1 MNNSPDS
8 VLISADRIKDRIADL
23 AEQIN
28 KRYKGHDLVVVS
40 VLKGSVIFLSDLVR
54 EISDDVNVFLDF
66 MAVSSYGDSTK
77 TSGIVKINKDLDMS
91 IKDKDVL
98 IVEDIVDTGLT
109 LSYIKKLFE
118 ERSPR
123 SVSVCVLL
131 DKKEKREIDV
141 NIDYTGFVIPDT
153 FVVGYGLDFAGKWRN
168 LPAIMQIEENQS
180 DSSINNRSN

>member
-1 MNNSPDS
+1 
-8 VLISADRIKDRIADL
+8 
-23 AEQIN
+23 
-28 KRYKGHDLVVVS
+28 
-40 VLKGSVIFLSDLVR
+40 
-54 EISDDVNVFLDF
+54 
-66 MAVSSYGDSTK
+66 
-77 TSGIVKINKDLDMS
+77 MS

-168 LPAIMQIEENQS
+168 LPAIMQFEENQN

>member
-1 MNNSPDS
+1 MNSSPDS

-28 KRYKGHDLVVVS
+28 KKYKGHDLVIVS

-54 EISDDVNVFLDF
+54 EISDVNVFLDF

-91 IKDKDVL
+91 IKGKDVL

-168 LPAIMQIEENQS
+168 LPAIMQVKENQS
-180 DSSINNRSN
+180 DSSINN